1 MLPKKEYMIT
11 TRSDRQTDR
20 LLFKK
25 RSRSRPEVRGLL
37 LIILLILTTAPVV
50 ADTGSLRAIVSN
62 SNAPLMHCLSRVAI
76 WQGGSAKIFLKL
88 LPVAAHLP

>member
-25 RSRSRPEVRGLL
+25 RSRSRPDQLVDSGIRYMRHLQPEKQK
-37 LIILLILTTAPVV
+37 
-50 ADTGSLRAIVSN
+50 
-62 SNAPLMHCLSRVAI
+62 LMLMQVIPYIS
-76 WQGGSAKIFLKL
+76 S
-88 LPVAAHLP
+88 